1 MKSNASPQRLSCG
14 ITEAQEEEA
23 MFGSIMHRQGEQAF
37 AHDPALRGY
46 HAVYREGEINH
57 CPGCGRSHWII
68 GRFSAE
74 CGFCAT
80 ALALAAGGLLGMV
93 LRRRSPRGAPIW
105 AGGNG
110 PRGL

>member
-1 MKSNASPQRLSCG
+1 
-14 ITEAQEEEA
+14 
-23 MFGSIMHRQGEQAF
+23 MHSQGEQAF

-80 ALALAAGGLLGMV
+80 ALALADGGLMGMGV
-93 LRRRSPRGAPIW
+93 RRRGTRGAGMW
-105 AGGNG
+105 AEANAACSPTAVQLFDY
-110 PRGL
+110 PRFLVLKD

>member
-1 MKSNASPQRLSCG
+1 
-14 ITEAQEEEA
+14 

-37 AHDPALRGY
+37 AHDPTLRGY
-46 HAVYREGEINH
+46 HAVYREGEVNH

-80 ALALAAGGLLGMV
+80 ALALADGGLTGMGV
-93 LRRRSPRGAPIW
+93 RIRGHRGSAIW
-105 AGGNG
+105 AEADVA
-110 PRGL
+110 

>member
-80 ALALAAGGLLGMV
+80 ALALAYRSEE
-93 LRRRSPRGAPIW
+93 RRVGKECVSTCRTRWLPH
-105 AGGNG
+105 N
-110 PRGL
+110 